1 MRFAPATD
9 RVCAV
14 PRLSHLRT
22 TPFARY
28 APAGSASCAWG
39 AGLDQKKAFKDAG
52 KWNVDVFFKLK
63 SLRLNTLSEVA
74 LMGFP
79 FGDSDDPV
87 LLLLLSLLLAGAP
100 PRCLTVGSKVA
111 HVLVA
116 SSTGSGTAS
125 LVDPSAALISR
136 AFSERKYQHDEQK
149 NDPLSTVAQCDTWA
163 GMQVVSVLHWL
174 VQIYAAD
181 LLLSAKDPLGNLAR
195 ELRLDLS
202 PTQSPLALA
211 GPNAALSP
219 VRTQVE
225 ALPCSTAGAG
235 KRQAAASGR

>member
-1 MRFAPATD
+1 LA
-9 RVCAV
+9 
-14 PRLSHLRT
+14 
-22 TPFARY
+22 
-28 APAGSASCAWG
+28 
-39 AGLDQKKAFKDAG
+39 DQKAFKEAG
-52 KWNVDVFFKLK
+52 KWNVDADNKLK
-63 SLRLNTLSEVA
+63 LLRSNSASEVA
-74 LMGFP
+74 SMGFP
-79 FGDSDDPV
+79 FEGVDDPV

-100 PRCLTVGSKVA
+100 PRCLTVGGKVA
-111 HVLVA
+111 LVSVA

-136 AFSERKYQHDEQK
+136 AFSERKYQHEEQK

-181 LLLSAKDPLGNLAR
+181 LRLSANDPLGRLAR
-195 ELRLDLS
+195 ELPLDLS

-219 VRTQVE
+219 VRTQVQ
-225 ALPCSTAGAG
+225 APPVSRAGAG
-235 KRQAAASGR
+235 TRQAAVAGRDKR